1 MTTTWKWGPRQ
12 LWKSLKRKSQTLSF
26 SRKLCQ
32 KLWTTCRKI
41 YHSTNSSLGAVL
53 GMLIIGESWLPF
65 HSCFLSR
72 YFSVTLL
79 SVFTMYYDSHDVIE
93 FPNSTMGRNLI
104 KVNVRS
110 HCKSS
115 TIHWDF
121 VIHLQAHMG
130 DLKLC
135 LLNSHLESTAEHS
148 AERMN
153 QLKVCFKEMNETER
167 NVNVIF
173 GGDLNM
179 RDKEV
184 RLPLLKKEPTL
195 NVSFEFS

>member
-1 MTTTWKWGPRQ
+1 
-12 LWKSLKRKSQTLSF
+12 
-26 SRKLCQ
+26 
-32 KLWTTCRKI
+32 
-41 YHSTNSSLGAVL
+41 
-53 GMLIIGESWLPF
+53 
-65 HSCFLSR
+65 
-72 YFSVTLL
+72 
-79 SVFTMYYDSHDVIE
+79 
-93 FPNSTMGRNLI
+93 
-104 KVNVRS
+104 
-110 HCKSS
+110 
-115 TIHWDF
+115 
-121 VIHLQAHMG
+121 MG